1 MGHYNEYYEEQD
13 RDNRIYMNLQCVEE
27 ASKIRR
33 EFLESTT
40 EDVDSKGWHYD
51 LVEKLAACRAHRFRE
66 DELNELLTEIVKHL
80 HRR

>member
-40 EDVDSKGWHYD
+40 EDVDSKGWQSD
-51 LVEKLAACRAHRFRE
+51 LVEKLAACRVHRFRE
-66 DELNELLTEIVKHL
+66 DELNELLTEIVKNMV
-80 HRR
+80 R

>member
-1 MGHYNEYYEEQD
+1 MGHYNEYYEEQN
-13 RDNRIYMNLQCVEE
+13 RGNRIYMNLQCVEE

-33 EFLESTT
+33 EFLESIPK
-40 EDVDSKGWHYD
+40 DVYSKGWQSD
-51 LVEKLAACRAHRFRE
+51 LVEKLAACRVHRFRE